1 MVKWEILQ
9 GIQISFFAKFYLF
22 KKGLNFLFNSLVLM
36 EKDLI
41 ARFPK
46 FPGGFPE
53 KSISFSLSSFPSSFG
68 QKAVPCP
75 ASSPAHAT
83 SSAASAWIRS
93 PRRRPHPSLPL
104 LSPRPSP
111 SLCISPHGRNPSF
124 RAVGDCRHCG
134 QPRTPPSYPGAPP
147 CLPRLPRPR
156 TMSGKAPL
164 RRIGPSLPLR
174 PPASRKRAG
183 ATEHP
188 PASPTTSPRSR

>member
-1 MVKWEILQ
+1 MWLNGKFLKDSKY
-9 GIQISFFAKFYLF
+9 QIFKNLSYQKGPQIPVLF
-22 KKGLNFLFNSLVLM
+22 SVFNGKGLICKISQ
-36 EKDLI
+36 KP
-41 ARFPK
+41 R
-46 FPGGFPE
+46 GFSG
-53 KSISFSLSSFPSSFG
+53 KWFSFSLSSFPSSSG

-124 RAVGDCRHCG
+124 RAAGDCRRCG

-164 RRIGPSLPLR
+164 RRIGPSLLLR